1 MPVVHGHSNRAIN
14 TLGVLEDG
22 FFGHPEVYILII
34 PAFGIVSHVVST
46 FSGKPIF
53 GYLGMVYAMFS
64 IGILGFLVWSHHMFA
79 VGLDVDTRAYFT
91 AATMVIAVPTGIKIF
106 SWLATLYGGSLRFTT
121 PLLFTLGF
129 LALFTIGGLTGVVLA
144 NASMDIALHDS
155 MINKKI
161 FYDIYLLQS
170 SITTVGALNLKKEE
184 ITINN
189 YIEPFF
195 VGLLEGDGTITTDLG
210 SSKKYIRVR
219 IIIALKN
226 EKNNHQM
233 LTQLQGVIGGRVVIE
248 RKNKYVTWIA
258 SSQSDVNK
266 VLLIL
271 ARYPLLTIRK
281 QCQLEFAKNCLLY
294 KDFDNF
300 ILNRKNMYKNKKDIL
315 DILNNKSVGEIKL
328 PFYFKPWL
336 SGFIEAEGNFNLV
349 FNDKGILRKS
359 AFSIGQLDEL
369 HILNMIKFYFQSENK
384 ITKDKKKINFKGNT
398 TNSDYYRLSLY
409 NALSRKLIFE
419 HFEKYPLIGE
429 KKLSYSKF
437 YEYHNQNLDK

>member
-1 MPVVHGHSNRAIN
+1 MIKSNY
-14 TLGVLEDG
+14 V
-22 FFGHPEVYILII
+22 
-34 PAFGIVSHVVST
+34 
-46 FSGKPIF
+46 
-53 GYLGMVYAMFS
+53 
-64 IGILGFLVWSHHMFA
+64 
-79 VGLDVDTRAYFT
+79 
-91 AATMVIAVPTGIKIF
+91 
-106 SWLATLYGGSLRFTT
+106 
-121 PLLFTLGF
+121 
-129 LALFTIGGLTGVVLA
+129 TGVVLA

-170 SITTVGALNLKKEE
+170 SITTVGAFYLKKEE
-184 ITINN
+184 NTINN

-210 SSKKYIRVR
+210 TSKKYIRVR
-219 IIIALKN
+219 IVIALKN
-226 EKNNHQM
+226 ENKNKIM
-233 LTQLQGVIGGRVVIE
+233 LNKIQEIIGGRVVIE
-248 RKNKYVTWIA
+248 RQDKYVTWIA

-300 ILNRKNMYKNKKDIL
+300 ILNKKNMFKNKKDIL
-315 DILNNKSVGEIKL
+315 DILNKNTEIKL

-349 FNDKGILRKS
+349 FNDKGYLRKS
-359 AFSIGQLDEL
+359 SFSIGQLDEL

-384 ITKDKKKINFKGNT
+384 IIKDKKKINFKGNI
-398 TNSDYYRLSLY
+398 NDSDYYRLSLY
-409 NALSRKLIFE
+409 NALSRKLLFE

-437 YEYHNQNLDK
+437 FEYHNQYLNKIK

>member
-1 MPVVHGHSNRAIN
+1 
-14 TLGVLEDG
+14 
-22 FFGHPEVYILII
+22 
-34 PAFGIVSHVVST
+34 
-46 FSGKPIF
+46 
-53 GYLGMVYAMFS
+53 MV
-64 IGILGFLVWSHHMFA
+64 
-79 VGLDVDTRAYFT
+79 
-91 AATMVIAVPTGIKIF
+91 
-106 SWLATLYGGSLRFTT
+106 
-121 PLLFTLGF
+121 
-129 LALFTIGGLTGVVLA
+129 TGVVLA

-195 VGLLEGDGTITTDLG
+195 VGLLEGYGTITADLG
-210 SSKKYIRVR
+210 TSKKYIRVR
-219 IIIALKN
+219 IVIALKN
-226 EKNNHQM
+226 EINNQIMLNKIKNI
-233 LTQLQGVIGGRVVIE
+233 IGGRVTIE
-248 RKNKYVTWIA
+248 RQDKYVTWIA

-300 ILNRKNMYKNKKDIL
+300 ILNRKNMYKNKKDFL
-315 DILNNKSVGEIKL
+315 DILNNNTEIKL

-349 FNDKGILRKS
+349 FNDKGYLRKS

-384 ITKDKKKINFKGNT
+384 IIIDKKKINFKGNI
-398 TNSDYYRLSLY
+398 NDSDYYRLSLY
-409 NALSRKLIFE
+409 NALSRKLLFE

-437 YEYHNQNLDK
+437 YEYHNQYLNK

>member
-1 MPVVHGHSNRAIN
+1 MN
-14 TLGVLEDG
+14 
-22 FFGHPEVYILII
+22 ILFNII
-34 PAFGIVSHVVST
+34 
-46 FSGKPIF
+46 
-53 GYLGMVYAMFS
+53 FS
-64 IGILGFLVWSHHMFA
+64 IFV
-79 VGLDVDTRAYFT
+79 
-91 AATMVIAVPTGIKIF
+91 
-106 SWLATLYGGSLRFTT
+106 
-121 PLLFTLGF
+121 
-129 LALFTIGGLTGVVLA
+129 TGVVLA

-170 SITTVGALNLKKEE
+170 SITSVGVFELKKEE
-184 ITINN
+184 NTINN

-195 VGLLEGDGTITTDLG
+195 VGLLEGEGTISTDLG
-210 SSKKYIRVR
+210 TSKKYIRIR
-219 IIIALKN
+219 IVIALKN
-226 EKNNHQM
+226 DKNNQIM
-233 LTQLQGVIGGRVVIE
+233 LNKIQEIIGGRVVIE
-248 RKNKYVTWIA
+248 RQDKYVTWIA

-300 ILNRKNMYKNKKDIL
+300 ILNRKNMYKNKKDFL
-315 DILNNKSVGEIKL
+315 DILNNNTTCGEIKL

-349 FNDKGILRKS
+349 FNDKGYLRKS

-398 TNSDYYRLSLY
+398 TESDYYRLSLY

>member
-1 MPVVHGHSNRAIN
+1 MLLTDRNFNTSFYDPAGGGDPVLYQH
-14 TLGVLEDG
+14 LFW

-34 PAFGIVSHVVST
+34 PGFGIVSHIIST

-64 IGILGFLVWSHHMFA
+64 IGILGFIVWSHHMFS

-106 SWLATLYGGSLRFTT
+106 SWLATCYGGSLRYTT
-121 PLLFTLGF
+121 PLLFVLGF
-129 LALFTIGGLTGVVLA
+129 LALFTIGGLTGVALA
-144 NASMDIALHDS
+144 NASLDIALHDS
-155 MINKKI
+155 IINKKI
-161 FYDIYLLQS
+161 FYDLYLLQS
-170 SITTVGALNLKKEE
+170 SITTVGAFELRKEE
-184 ITINN
+184 NTINN

-210 SSKKYIRVR
+210 TSKKYIRVR
-219 IIIALKN
+219 IVIALKN
-226 EKNNHQM
+226 EKNNQIM
-233 LTQLQGVIGGRVVIE
+233 LNKIQEIIGGRVVIE
-248 RKNKYVTWIA
+248 RQNKYVTWIA

-300 ILNRKNMYKNKKDIL
+300 IINKKNMYNNKKDIL
-315 DILNNKSVGEIKL
+315 DFLNNNTERIF

-336 SGFIEAEGNFNLV
+336 SGFT
-349 FNDKGILRKS
+349 
-359 AFSIGQLDEL
+359 
-369 HILNMIKFYFQSENK
+369 
-384 ITKDKKKINFKGNT
+384 ITT
-398 TNSDYYRLSLY
+398 
-409 NALSRKLIFE
+409 AMLI
-419 HFEKYPLIGE
+419 PLLE
-429 KKLSYSKF
+429 P
-437 YEYHNQNLDK
+437 E